1 MGGRGERRNWQSTDT
16 LNGTQSLVSAM
27 TLTHNR
33 SFKFVGTAGD
43 QVMANEVLENAR
55 AVLSERI
62 GAASE
67 PTDWFEMTQDR
78 INTFA
83 DATLDH
89 QWIHIDPERAK
100 AGPFGAP
107 IAHGQLTLSIMSF
120 LPGGEGVGLPAL
132 EGMKLG
138 INYGWNKIRF
148 PSPVAVGANIRTRA
162 EIKSVEIKGE
172 MLEVVNELTME
183 VQGQNKP
190 ACVGESVLRLVF

>member
-1 MGGRGERRNWQSTDT
+1 MGGRGERRNWQSTD

-43 QVMANEVLENAR
+43 QVMANEALENAR